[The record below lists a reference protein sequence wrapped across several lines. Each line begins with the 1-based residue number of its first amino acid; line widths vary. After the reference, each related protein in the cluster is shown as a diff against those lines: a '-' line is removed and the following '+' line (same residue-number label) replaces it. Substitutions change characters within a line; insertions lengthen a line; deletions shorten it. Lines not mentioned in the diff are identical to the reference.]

1 MDRRT
6 FLQGIV
12 GGVAGLTLHP
22 RLLAAA
28 SDSGRFIPEYA
39 GSMDEIL
46 FVYDQCSAPHL
57 LREMVEILRN
67 APAEALI
74 RVLVSQELA
83 ATARV
88 RLAEFG
94 LEQAEL
100 VVSEEKDV
108 SGDWG
113 RDIFQLGIDNE
124 GSKLLGVPWFKAART
139 RSDLDRGWRQL
150 KALAREDLA
159 VRLIPAAFEGGNL
172 MSDVLDTRNVL
183 FAGSTIAVETRE
195 LYKYYYGSDP
205 GDDGVARILAE
216 GLGADSV
223 IWLGPRQAGQLARQ
237 SRFGFHIDMGMTL
250 VAPGV
255 AVAARCDP
263 SRLGDED
270 HRALLEKEAA
280 RTLKA
285 LARREAAGMPWP
297 DDLDL
302 PRDEASR
309 AQFIEAAVRRERS
322 GIEAVASEWENTA
335 EKISNLGYTIHR
347 LETDPRR
354 VRRFQS
360 HTNAIVTTDRLL
372 MPLFPFREHIHG
384 WLLQGDSGRDRV
396 DVELGLA
403 DSEFGLKGDNLA
415 AFQLYQS
422 LHPGVRAVRDYFYLA
437 SGNVH
442 WVIGRGI
449 GRMS

>member
-1 MDRRT
+1 MERRT
-6 FLQGIV
+6 FLQAVV
-12 GGVAGLTLHP
+12 GGVAGLALYP
-22 RLLAAA
+22 RRLAAA
-28 SDSGRFIPEYA
+28 PGAGRFVPEYA
-39 GSMDEIL
+39 GSLDEFL

-67 APAEALI
+67 APPDALI

-83 ATARV
+83 ETARE

-94 LEQAEL
+94 LEKAEL
-100 VVSEEKDV
+100 VVSEEQDV

-113 RDIFQLGIDNE
+113 RDIFQLGLDGD
-124 GSKLLGVPWFKAART
+124 GSRLLGVPWFKAARA

-159 VRLIPAAFEGGNL
+159 VHLIPAAFEGGNL
-172 MSDVLDTRNVL
+172 MTDVRDNQNIL

-195 LYKYYYGSDP
+195 LYKFYYGNDP

-216 GLGADSV
+216 GLGADRV
-223 IWLGPRQAGQLARQ
+223 VWLGPRQSGQLARQ
-237 SRFGFHIDMGMTL
+237 SHFGFHIDMGLTL

-255 AVAARCDP
+255 AVVARCDP
-263 SRLGDED
+263 SRLGEED
-270 HRALLEKEAA
+270 HHALLKREAA

-302 PRDEASR
+302 PRDAASR
-309 AQFIEAAVRRERS
+309 AQFIEAALWRERS
-322 GIEAVASEWENTA
+322 GIENVASEWENTA
-335 EKISNLGYTIHR
+335 GKLSGLGYTVHR
-347 LETDPRR
+347 LEADPGR

-360 HTNAIVTTDRLL
+360 HTNAIVTADRLL

-396 DVELGLA
+396 DVELGLT

-442 WVIGRGI
+442 CVI